1 MIVLYEIMKMACEC
15 ACSCVCM
22 RVRACVWG
30 DWDREREG
38 EDKIHTSVLQGN
50 LDLYAKFLKFGS
62 SKPL

>member
-22 RVRACVWG
+22 CVHACVLG
-30 DWDREREG
+30 RGWDREG
-38 EDKIHTSVLQGN
+38 EIKIHTAVLQGN
-50 LDLYAKFLKFGS
+50 LDLYANFLKFCS